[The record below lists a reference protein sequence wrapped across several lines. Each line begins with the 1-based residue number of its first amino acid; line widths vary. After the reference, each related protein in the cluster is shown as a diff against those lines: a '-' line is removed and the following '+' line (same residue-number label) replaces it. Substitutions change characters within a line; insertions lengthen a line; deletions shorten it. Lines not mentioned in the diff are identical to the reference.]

1 MSNGSET
8 LVLIFSRTQNV
19 TADLVKAAA
28 LQAGFTKGQIK
39 QMGGP
44 TTMSRSQAES
54 LLAMIDTREGSNL
67 LSQTF
72 TQGTGMVNGVAF
84 AYVKVG

>member
-1 MSNGSET
+1 MNGDSET

-28 LQAGFTKGQIK
+28 IQAGFTKGQIK

-44 TTMSRSQAES
+44 TSMSRSQAES
-54 LLAMIDTREGSNL
+54 LLAMIDTREGTNL
-67 LSQTF
+67 LSRPF
-72 TQGTGMVNGVAF
+72 AEGTGTVNGVEF

>member
-1 MSNGSET
+1 MGNDSCT

-19 TADLVKAAA
+19 AADLVKAAA
-28 LQAGFTKGQIK
+28 IQAGFTKGQIK

-54 LLAMIDTREGSNL
+54 LLAMMDTRDGTHL
-67 LSQTF
+67 LSRPF
-72 TQGTGMVNGVAF
+72 TEGTGVVNGVEF
-84 AYVKVG
+84 AYVKVD